1 MRRDAMRELVWP
13 GSGLMAEDRDL
24 RARIESL
31 GREVYGDDF
40 EKFLETPRLSLDW
53 ETPAALL
60 ERGDDERVMEI
71 LVRVADG
78 NFG

>member
-1 MRRDAMRELVWP
+1 MTDEQPFLAGPRLSTVAGLRKAGVLQSFHFDPLAGLV
-13 GSGLMAEDRDL
+13 G
-24 RARIESL
+24 
-31 GREVYGDDF
+31 
-40 EKFLETPRLSLDW
+40 RLSLDW

>member
-1 MRRDAMRELVWP
+1 MTAAGE
-13 GSGLMAEDRDL
+13 GDL
-24 RARIESL
+24 RARIDSI

-40 EKFLETPRLSLDW
+40 EKFLETPRLSPDW
-53 ETPAALL
+53 ETPTALL